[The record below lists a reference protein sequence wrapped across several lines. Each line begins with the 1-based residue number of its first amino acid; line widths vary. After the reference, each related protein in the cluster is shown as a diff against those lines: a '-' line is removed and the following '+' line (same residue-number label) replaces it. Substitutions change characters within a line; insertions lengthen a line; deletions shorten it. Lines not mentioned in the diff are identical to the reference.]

1 MGICLEPDTEGEAVV
16 KVSKEAARKIP
27 AALGLFLILELS
39 FGSAAEVIEEFFN
52 NTSKPNSEQLEAN
65 DGR

>member
-1 MGICLEPDTEGEAVV
+1 M

-39 FGSAAEVIEEFFN
+39 FGSTAEVIEEFFN